1 MPRYKVFVH
10 VTVFEAKGQGARVAA
25 RALWDAAS
33 DVLVTETFTSDAL
46 WANATIAAIYT
57 P

>member
-1 MPRYKVFVH
+1 MH

-46 WANATIAAIYT
+46 WAIATIAAIYT